1 MINLSFEVWLIFFCS
16 IARKVVLHKNGKSN
30 NPVYKNRRMYCTSLH
45 DNSILGPSLGSCLC
59 NKNLHQQGKSVA
71 KYIFF
76 LSNLLNTIG
85 WGGGGAIPLAWT
97 FFYVCQKFTI
107 PSQSHSI
114 TPFRTT
120 KVSHLSNDN
129 AHYKYPSIQSN
140 TTVPGKTRLFSGLNE
155 HRRIDLNEW
164 RNKQGQVWI
173 WK

>member
-1 MINLSFEVWLIFFCS
+1 MFCYLHVGVRCGGHQTEPPLLVVDEKQEEEEKGEVETIFQENLKSTKGQISQSHGFGLHRNLTNQLQIYVYSLCSQCIISSVINLSFEVWLIFFCS

-85 WGGGGAIPLAWT
+85 
-97 FFYVCQKFTI
+97 
-107 PSQSHSI
+107 
-114 TPFRTT
+114 
-120 KVSHLSNDN
+120 
-129 AHYKYPSIQSN
+129 
-140 TTVPGKTRLFSGLNE
+140 
-155 HRRIDLNEW
+155 
-164 RNKQGQVWI
+164 
-173 WK
+173 